1 MAAWREVAR
10 RIAHEIKNPLT
21 PIQLN
26 AQRIRRKYLA
36 ALGED
41 GRVLDQCTES
51 IIDQVEQL
59 KNMVNEFSKFARM
72 PAANPSPNKLNDIIK
87 EVTPLYRAANE
98 GMEIRFIPDDSIPIL
113 DLDKEQLKRA
123 IMNLLENAV
132 VAAGPHGKV
141 EIQSR
146 YEPILRI
153 ASVSICD
160 NGPGIAPDDRE
171 RIFDPYFTR
180 KQGGTGLG
188 LTIVSAIVADH
199 NGFIRVKESED
210 RGACFIVELP
220 VRQKN

>member
-1 MAAWREVAR
+1 MGA
-10 RIAHEIKNPLT
+10 
-21 PIQLN
+21 
-26 AQRIRRKYLA
+26 
-36 ALGED
+36 D
-41 GRVLDQCTES
+41 GKVLDQCTES

-132 VAAGPHGKV
+132 AAAGPHGKV

-146 YEPILRI
+146 YEPVLRI
-153 ASVSICD
+153 ASMSICD

-199 NGFIRVKESED
+199 NGFIRVKESDD

-220 VRQKN
+220 VRQKH